1 MSRDSFT
8 RSAEPGTSSAPSR
21 LREALSRIPIRW
33 KLAGG
38 SALLTLVILCGFAIA
53 VGALT
58 AQRIHDDF
66 EQDVREAADKLYD
79 STAVRKKETF
89 AATEYKFTFRPNLT
103 AVVGGDGAA
112 RLVTPTGKVLRESRG
127 APDLGPPLVRAFDG
141 PEVPRTMEVHGYRVE
156 NRVLQVRGLPPL
168 VLQYA
173 RPKSSIEATV
183 QRVRLFLIGG
193 VIGGAGLALLA
204 GLMIARRAMAPIM
217 ALTDT
222 AREIEQ
228 TRDPSRR
235 IDLGGLPDD
244 EVTDL
249 ARTLDGM
256 LQALAA
262 ARGEQDAMLRRQREF
277 VADASHELR
286 TPLTSVLANLDFLA
300 ETLDGEQGDAARSAL
315 RSSHRMRRLVQDLLL
330 LARADAR
337 RVAPHE
343 PLDVGDVL
351 VEVASELEPVTG
363 AHEITVDAQHVYV
376 DGARDELHRLALN
389 LIENALKHTPEGTEI
404 RASVAQ
410 EDGVVKLTVSDDGP
424 GIPEEL
430 REKVFERFVRGSGD
444 RGGSFGLGLS
454 IVRAVAESH
463 GGTVTLESAEGQ
475 GTRFVVTLPAIAQRV
490 AAV

>member
-1 MSRDSFT
+1 VSRDSFT
-8 RSAEPGTSSAPSR
+8 RSAGRATSSG
-21 LREALSRIPIRW
+21 LRAALGRIPIRW

-38 SALLTLVILCGFAIA
+38 SALLTLTILCGFAVA

-66 EQDVREAADKLYD
+66 EQDVKEAADKLYQ
-79 STAVRKKETF
+79 STRVTRKDTF
-89 AATEYKFTFRPNLT
+89 DATEFNFTFRPNLQ
-103 AVVGGDGAA
+103 AVVGGDGTA
-112 RLVTPTGKVLRESRG
+112 RLITLSGKVLRSSRG
-127 APDLGPPLVRAFDG
+127 APNLGSPVVPTVGG
-141 PEVPRTMEVHGYRVE
+141 PEVPRTIDIRGYRVE
-156 NRVLQVRGLPPL
+156 NRVIRVSELPPL

-173 RPKSSIEATV
+173 RPKDSIEATV
-183 QRVRLFLIGG
+183 QRVRLFLVGG

-204 GLMIARRAMAPIM
+204 GLMIARRAMSPIM
-217 ALTDT
+217 SLTDA

-228 TRDPSRR
+228 TRDPDRR
-235 IDLGGLPDD
+235 IDLTGLPDD

-256 LQALAA
+256 LQALSA

-337 RVAPHE
+337 RVTPHE
-343 PLDVGDVL
+343 PLDVADVL
-351 VEVASELEPVTG
+351 VEAASELEPVTEG
-363 AHEITVDAQHVYV
+363 HEISVDAQHAYV
-376 DGARDELHRLALN
+376 EGARDELHRLVLN
-389 LIENALKHTPEGTEI
+389 LMENAVKHTPDGTHI
-404 RASVAQ
+404 RASVAR
-410 EDGVVKLTVSDDGP
+410 DDRVVRLTVADDGP
-424 GIPEEL
+424 GIPAEL
-430 REKVFERFVRGSGD
+430 RDRVFERFVRGSGD

-463 GGTVTLESAEGQ
+463 GGSVELQSPNGH
-475 GTRFVVTLPAIAQRV
+475 GTTFVVTLPSAE
-490 AAV
+490 AAAPRT